1 MSPIA
6 INKYINQ
13 FIIYLVPSKYISQM
27 IAWLSLHR
35 LGMKMKSFKN
45 GCKVYEISHQ
55 IRRKDKTTTLQSA
68 ELWGTS
74 NEWSISTNESP
85 GVLRWEMLEE
95 VKQSSHCGETSKPL
109 WSGCNQFKNHRDL
122 FTTGLFKEE
131 QPTMV
136 AWTGSFDFR
145 WFSTTNS
152 ITDQATF
159 SGTVNYVKGDSFST
173 WLFPNWIHDAR
184 IQSVFYL
191 VILSLSKKIYHP
203 SCARNLE
210 AS

>member
-1 MSPIA
+1 
-6 INKYINQ
+6 
-13 FIIYLVPSKYISQM
+13 
-27 IAWLSLHR
+27 
-35 LGMKMKSFKN
+35 MKVKSFKN

-55 IRRKDKTTTLQSA
+55 IRRKDKTTTLQGA
-68 ELWGTS
+68 KLWGTS
-74 NEWSISTNESP
+74 NEWSI
-85 GVLRWEMLEE
+85 RWEMLKE

-122 FTTGLFKEE
+122 FTAGHFKEE

-136 AWTGSFDFR
+136 AWTGSSDFR

-184 IQSVFYL
+184 IRLVFYL
-191 VILSLSKKIYHP
+191 VILSPSKKIYHL